1 MVFVLDRKKL
11 NLMCRHRYLLQKIK
25 IVKIGTHFS
34 KREITTEFYECKLCG
49 TTTYVKRDLMYDKF
63 EVPPL
68 TILDCMN

>member
-1 MVFVLDRKKL
+1 
-11 NLMCRHRYLLQKIK
+11 MCRHRYILTKTK

-34 KREITTEFYECKLCG
+34 KRTITTEYYECKKCG
-49 TTTYVKRDLMYDKF
+49 KTTFVKKDMVLDKF